1 MAILTVWQF
10 PSADGAW
17 EATRT
22 LEGLQGGGLT
32 SVQDEL
38 RYALAGHEP
47 ELLETDLS
55 ANLSEYE
62 EAKLREVFAED

>member
-1 MAILTVWQF
+1 MAILRVWRP
-10 PSADGAW
+10 PSANGAGK
-17 EATRT
+17 ATRT

-47 ELLETDLS
+47 EGICRGLE
-55 ANLSEYE
+55 
-62 EAKLREVFAED
+62 